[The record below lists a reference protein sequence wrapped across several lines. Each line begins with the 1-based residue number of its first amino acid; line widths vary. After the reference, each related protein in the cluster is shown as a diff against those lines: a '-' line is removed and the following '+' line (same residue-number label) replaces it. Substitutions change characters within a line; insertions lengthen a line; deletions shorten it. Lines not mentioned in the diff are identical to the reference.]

1 MRLQTLIVIS
11 MPTCGCI
18 RKNNQSGVVMQ
29 LAQAIGS
36 LIDVFYVKPF
46 STLLSKQM
54 FRYAACGGGNMLL
67 DLVWYF
73 VVYHY
78 VVAERYIDLGIIVMS
93 PHVASLVVVF
103 PITFLTGF
111 WLNRNVA
118 FCATQVGSGK
128 QLVKYA
134 LSVVGSIVLNYVCIK
149 LFVEV
154 CHIWPTPAK
163 ALTTAVCVVYSY
175 LAGRYFTFVGE
186 KK

>member
-1 MRLQTLIVIS
+1 
-11 MPTCGCI
+11 
-18 RKNNQSGVVMQ
+18 MQ
-29 LAQAIGS
+29 LAQAIGR
-36 LIDVFYVKPF
+36 LIDFFYVRPF
-46 STLLSKQM
+46 SSVLSKQM

-118 FCATQVGSGK
+118 FCATQVASGK

-186 KK
+186 KE

>member
-1 MRLQTLIVIS
+1 
-11 MPTCGCI
+11 
-18 RKNNQSGVVMQ
+18 MQ
-29 LAQAIGS
+29 LAQAIGR
-36 LIDVFYVKPF
+36 LIDFFYVRPF

-73 VVYHY
+73 IVYHY
-78 VVAERYIDLGIIVMS
+78 VVAERFVDLGFVVMS

-103 PITFLTGF
+103 PITFFIGF

-128 QLVKYA
+128 QLFKYA
-134 LSVVGSIVLNYVCIK
+134 LSVV
-149 LFVEV
+149 FVEV
-154 CHIWPTPAK
+154 CNIWPTPAK

-186 KK
+186 KQ

>member
-1 MRLQTLIVIS
+1 MRIA
-11 MPTCGCI
+11 
-18 RKNNQSGVVMQ
+18 QS
-29 LAQAIGS
+29 IGRF
-36 LIDVFYVKPF
+36 IDLFYVSPF
-46 STLLSKQM
+46 NRIFSREV
-54 FRYAACGGGNMLL
+54 FRYAACGGTNMVL

-78 VVAERYIDLGIIVMS
+78 VVAERFVNLGFVVMS

-103 PITFLTGF
+103 PITFFIGF

-134 LSVVGSIVLNYVCIK
+134 LSVVGSILLNYVCIK

-154 CHIWPTPAK
+154 CNIWPTPAK
-163 ALTTAVCVVYSY
+163 ALTAAVCVVYSY
-175 LAGRYFTFVGE
+175 LAGRYFTFVGQ
-186 KK
+186 K